1 MQGDQAR
8 EITGVIILWIDLT
21 PESSGDFLLRIRK
34 EKMKNILTKKG
45 YQNLKLKLS
54 ELKKEEE
61 RLVKDMET
69 ARQEGD
75 LSENSAY
82 HSLREN
88 LTIVRNQIGDLE
100 NLLSDV
106 QISEKNGNGKV
117 GVGNQVV
124 VKVNG
129 KEKEIQIVGDGEA
142 DPLKGKISYQSPIGS
157 SLMGH
162 KKGETVKVETPSGTN
177 EYKIIEVN

>member
-1 MQGDQAR
+1 
-8 EITGVIILWIDLT
+8 
-21 PESSGDFLLRIRK
+21 
-34 EKMKNILTKKG
+34 MKNILTKKG
-45 YQNLKLKLS
+45 YQNLKQKLS

-61 RLVKDMET
+61 RLVKDMEA

-88 LTIVRNQIGDLE
+88 LTIVRNQIGDLKQR
-100 NLLSDV
+100 LSNV
-106 QISEKNGNGKV
+106 EISEKNGNGKI

-129 KEKEIQIVGDGEA
+129 KEKEIQIVGGGEA
-142 DPLKGKISYQSPIGS
+142 DPLNGKISYQSPIGS
-157 SLMGH
+157 SLIGH
-162 KKGETVKVETPSGTN
+162 KKGEAVQVKTPGGVT